1 MRSLLTHYSLRIT
14 VFIPWNPC
22 TQLMNG
28 TELLKRVAQKSI
40 IIIIPVSAVAAFF
53 EWKKLP
59 LGILAGGLFGILNL
73 RGLVRSVEGFLGTAV
88 STAKILFLNMTRLLI
103 LFSALF
109 VLIKF
114 KLINVLGL
122 LFGFTV
128 VFVLILIEGMKMS
141 KSQ

>member
-1 MRSLLTHYSLRIT
+1 
-14 VFIPWNPC
+14 
-22 TQLMNG
+22 MNG

-40 IIIIPVSAVAAFF
+40 IIIILVAAVAAFF

-73 RGLVRSVEGFLGTAV
+73 RGLVRSVEGSLGTAV
-88 STAKILFLNMTRLLI
+88 STAKILFLSMTRLLI
-103 LFSALF
+103 LFSAIF

-128 VFVLILIEGMKMS
+128 VFVLILIEGMKVS